1 MAATPNPKATPAA
14 ARKKPVLSIRWIV
27 AGAAAILTT
36 LVVLGVTAVTER
48 RTRAVLLEEMESR
61 TLVEARNLALA
72 STRALLTEYPE
83 LLLAPLVKEM
93 TTRQPELAFIAVVDR
108 SGTVQGHPDVRAI
121 GVPFTPPDGLRAVT
135 SPAARKSGEALTEN
149 SAMLVAS
156 VPVLDPSGS
165 VLGNAYIGMRRS
177 HIDQAV
183 GQVSR
188 EQYLILAVFLGTGVV
203 VSFLLMSVLLRP
215 IAALRAGMERIG
227 RGDLGTPV
235 RLRDRTEFGVLADSI
250 NEMSS
255 ALGRAQ
261 GEMVER
267 ARLAHE
273 MDLARQ
279 IQRSLLPSKQ
289 TVAGEFVIE
298 GEQWAAAEVGGDYF
312 DVLPLPDGKVGLAM
326 ADVSGKGLAGCLV
339 TSMLYSL
346 LRAYHAAHASPTS
359 LLIALDERLGS
370 TLQRGSFV
378 TMFYGVLD
386 PKSGKMTYSSAGHNP
401 ILVYRADQRKT
412 EWLPSK
418 GIPLGSIRG
427 GAIKRTLED
436 AALQLGPGDVLVQY
450 TDGINE
456 TTAPMSEEQFGFQR
470 MEQVLI
476 DAAPGGPREILLKMH
491 QAVERWR
498 DSGAPDDDETVLV
511 VSREVAAV
519 AAPGTPMVGAPETLA
534 PPASDTMAEALRRF
548 AEADKRGVFL
558 RLSADLESMTRIGGW
573 LHRSGIVN
581 DLSGETTGTLHLAL
595 YEACAN
601 IAEHGYGEDPTKT
614 IELYWVGGPAA
625 AGGGSSAD
633 AKSGSFLIRDHGIPF
648 DPHSRK
654 RPDFTDPDTRKR
666 GRGLGLEIIHRV
678 MRAVAYYPSTPLG
691 NITVL
696 EWDPR
701 TPAQEKVSSHV

>member
-1 MAATPNPKATPAA
+1 MAGTTNPRATPAA

-121 GVPFTPPDGLRAVT
+121 GAPFTPPDGLRAVT

-156 VPVLDPSGS
+156 VPVLDPSGR

-255 ALGRAQ
+255 ALGKAQ

-279 IQRSLLPSKQ
+279 IQRSLLPSKP

-339 TSMLYSL
+339 T
-346 LRAYHAAHASPTS
+346 LRRP
-359 LLIALDERLGS
+359 
-370 TLQRGSFV
+370 
-378 TMFYGVLD
+378 
-386 PKSGKMTYSSAGHNP
+386 
-401 ILVYRADQRKT
+401 
-412 EWLPSK
+412 LPS
-418 GIPLGSIRG
+418 
-427 GAIKRTLED
+427 
-436 AALQLGPGDVLVQY
+436 AL
-450 TDGINE
+450 
-456 TTAPMSEEQFGFQR
+456 TT
-470 MEQVLI
+470 
-476 DAAPGGPREILLKMH
+476 
-491 QAVERWR
+491 
-498 DSGAPDDDETVLV
+498 
-511 VSREVAAV
+511 
-519 AAPGTPMVGAPETLA
+519 
-534 PPASDTMAEALRRF
+534 
-548 AEADKRGVFL
+548 
-558 RLSADLESMTRIGGW
+558 
-573 LHRSGIVN
+573 
-581 DLSGETTGTLHLAL
+581 
-595 YEACAN
+595 
-601 IAEHGYGEDPTKT
+601 
-614 IELYWVGGPAA
+614 
-625 AGGGSSAD
+625 
-633 AKSGSFLIRDHGIPF
+633 
-648 DPHSRK
+648 
-654 RPDFTDPDTRKR
+654 
-666 GRGLGLEIIHRV
+666 
-678 MRAVAYYPSTPLG
+678 
-691 NITVL
+691 
-696 EWDPR
+696 
-701 TPAQEKVSSHV
+701 